1 SALRGIETGKALRR
15 FSTHGLSGAGLLVVL
30 LNDFMTLPTPE
41 GGGFYHTLALA
52 DPAGSGATLTGTDV
66 SHPVVAR
73 LRMWMAALWSRARLR
88 PQPSQKVLYNMN
100 LYNAP
105 ERERLISPC
114 LKAGAL
120 RRYPV
125 RTAVG

>member
-1 SALRGIETGKALRR
+1 
-15 FSTHGLSGAGLLVVL
+15 
-30 LNDFMTLPTPE
+30 MTLPTPK

-125 RTAVG
+125 TRHCPAVIESDSGREYGCALTALLYAFKLSRCVAP